1 MAARPRPSARWST
14 SPAPRTAWRPA
25 STSSTTRSTP
35 PPDLLKIGRVT
46 KAHGL
51 HGEVVVQLWTDL
63 TERLDPGS
71 VLTTPRGTLTV
82 EHARPFQDRWI
93 VQFEGIVD
101 RSQAENMRGIEL
113 EAEAVEVPGKL
124 WVHELVGALVVDVAG
139 TELGTVSAVEP
150 NPASDLLVLE
160 DGGLIPLRF
169 VVEGG
174 GEGDAGSRGGSTPG
188 TLVVDIP
195 EGLLDLG

>member
-1 MAARPRPSARWST
+1 VW
-14 SPAPRTAWRPA
+14 
-25 STSSTTRSTP
+25 TSSTT
-35 PPDLLKIGRVT
+35 DLLTIGRVT

-51 HGEVVVQLWTDL
+51 RGEVVVQLFTDL

-82 EHARPFQDRWI
+82 ESARPFQDRWI

-101 RSQAENMRGIEL
+101 RSQAERMRGIEL
-113 EAEAVEVPGKL
+113 EAEAVDIPGKL
-124 WVHELVGALVVDVAG
+124 WVHELVGATVFDSAG
-139 TELGTVSAVEP
+139 TELGSVRAVEA

-160 DGGLIPLRF
+160 SGGITLRH
-169 VVEGG
+169 E
-174 GEGDAGSRGGSTPG
+174 AQRNQAAAG

-195 EGLLDLG
+195 DGLLDP

>member
-1 MAARPRPSARWST
+1 MAC
-14 SPAPRTAWRPA
+14 RPA
-25 STSSTTRSTP
+25 STSSTTEATS
-35 PPDLLKIGRVT
+35 DLLAVGRVT

-51 HGEVVVQLWTDL
+51 RGEVVVQLWTDL

-82 EHARPFQDRWI
+82 EAARPFQDRWI

-101 RSQAENMRGIEL
+101 RSQAERMRGIEL
-113 EAEAVEVPGKL
+113 AAPAVDIPGKL
-124 WVHELVGALVVDVAG
+124 WVHELVGAAVCDSSG
-139 TELGTVSAVEP
+139 TPLGTVRAVES

-160 DGGLIPLRF
+160 SGGLIPLRF
-169 VVEGG
+169 VTEH
-174 GEGDAGSRGGSTPG
+174 DARAG

-195 EGLLDLG
+195 DGLLDLP

>member
-1 MAARPRPSARWST
+1 MAS
-14 SPAPRTAWRPA
+14 RPA
-25 STSSTTRSTP
+25 STSSTTEPTP
-35 PPDLLKIGRVT
+35 ELLKVGRVT

-51 HGEVVVQLWTDL
+51 RGEVVVQLWTDL

-101 RSQAENMRGIEL
+101 RSQAERMRGIEL
-113 EAEAVEVPGKL
+113 EAEPVEVEGKL
-124 WVHELVGALVVDVAG
+124 WVHELVGARVIDIGGA
-139 TELGTVSAVEP
+139 ELGTVAAVEA

-160 DGGLIPLRF
+160 SGGLIPLRF
-169 VVEGG
+169 VVEG
-174 GEGDAGSRGGSTPG
+174 EAPDG

-195 EGLLDLG
+195 EGLLDLP